1 MPDTALILAAG
12 KGTRMRSARAKVL
25 HSLAGMAMID
35 LVVDAVREVGAEP
48 IVIVSSDA
56 ADVRDHLGTV
66 RTVTQDPPLGTGH
79 AVQVA
84 LPALPPDGDAFIV
97 YGDTPLLRAET
108 LRALKALHRER
119 GAALT
124 LLSARVPP
132 PSAYGLIERAP
143 DGAVRRIIE
152 TKPDPALQRRDGERN
167 LGAYVVDLAWLH
179 RAAPRLMRNA
189 SGEIYLTDLPA
200 LASAD
205 GRAVAAHCLEDHR
218 EGMGVNT
225 RAELAEAEAAIRQR
239 IRERHMLAGVTLRDP
254 PSTFIDARVVIG
266 ADTELLP
273 GTMLEGKTRIGSGC
287 VVGPRATLRDTVVGD
302 RCRIGESLIEQS
314 TLEDDVVVGP
324 YCHLRA
330 GAYLERGVDIK
341 DHAEIK
347 NSRLGSG
354 TKVHHFSYLGDATV
368 GKDVNVGAGTV
379 TANYDGT
386 RKLPTTIDDGVFLG
400 VDTMLVAPVR
410 IGRRAKT
417 GAGAVVTKDVPP
429 GMLAVGVPARAIKRI
444 VPESELDR

>member
-1 MPDTALILAAG
+1 VPDTALILAAG

-35 LVVDAVREVGAEP
+35 LVVDAVREVDAEP

-97 YGDTPLLRAET
+97 YGDTPLLRGET
-108 LRALKALHRER
+108 LRAMEVLHRER

-132 PSAYGLIERAP
+132 PSAYGIVERDA
-143 DGAVRRIIE
+143 DGGVRRIVE
-152 TKPDPALQRRDGERN
+152 TKPDPALQRADAERN

-179 RAAPRLMRNA
+179 RAAPKLARNA
-189 SGEIYLTDLPA
+189 SGEVYLTDLPA
-200 LASAD
+200 IATAD
-205 GRAVAAHCLEDHR
+205 RRPVAAYCLGDHR

-225 RAELAEAEAAIRQR
+225 RAELAAAEALLRER

-254 PSTFIDARVVIG
+254 ASTFIDDAVVIA

-273 GTMLEGKTRIGSGC
+273 GTILEGATRIGAGC
-287 VVGPRATLRDTVVGD
+287 VIGPRATLRNTNVGD
-302 RCRIGESLIEQS
+302 RCRIGESLIEDS
-314 TLEDDVVVGP
+314 TLEAEVVIGP
-324 YCHLRA
+324 YCHLRS
-330 GAYLERGVDIK
+330 GVYLERGVDIK

-368 GKDVNVGAGTV
+368 GSNVNVGAGTV

-386 RKLPTTIDDGVFLG
+386 RKLPTVIEDGVFLG
-400 VDTMLVAPVR
+400 VDTMLVAPVKV
-410 IGRRAKT
+410 GRRAKT

-429 GMLAVGVPARAIKRI
+429 GMLAVGVPARAIKRV
-444 VPESELDR
+444 VPEKDLE